1 MLCVVVV
8 GGGAKPPRKLKRTRN
23 CRDVK
28 RAKTTISSPHNTKKD
43 WSDYMNK
50 IANIDTIYILVDVEE
65 FEQKEILDYLREE
78 KEKAL
83 LGANSTTTYKHLIS
97 INDLMFQLL
106 PNGSQGY
113 SYILRN
119 NGYEIKVAQ
128 RKAKLDAFYP
138 IQVRISAE
146 YLWAY
151 GILDSW
157 SLIYNWLVETF
168 GNVVRHKVCRIDL
181 CCHIENIDFITN
193 YEKVYKGKFK
203 NKEVFYSGKQ
213 ANAITF
219 GSRKNKKIYCRIYN
233 KTLEIQQTRKK
244 HWFKEIWK
252 KNNLNAKNV
261 WNVEFE
267 LKSDILREF
276 SLIEIPDI
284 INNLKELWKY
294 CTNEYLVK
302 VDRTNQR
309 IERCSI
315 NKEWKEIQ
323 KAYDNFNSIGLIH
336 RNKQINI
343 DAKAL
348 IPNIIGGITSYSAR
362 TGDLDITQAFNKIYE
377 DSQKYFKNL

>member
-1 MLCVVVV
+1 
-8 GGGAKPPRKLKRTRN
+8 
-23 CRDVK
+23 
-28 RAKTTISSPHNTKKD
+28 
-43 WSDYMNK
+43 MNK
-50 IANIDTIYILVDVEE
+50 LINIDTIYILVDIEE
-65 FEQKEILDYLREE
+65 FERTEILKILKEE

-83 LGANSTTTYKHLIS
+83 LGTSSNTAYKHLIP

-138 IQVRISAE
+138 LQVRISSE
-146 YLWAY
+146 YLWSY
-151 GILDSW
+151 GISDSW
-157 SLIYNWLVETF
+157 SLIYNWLLETF
-168 GNVVRHKVCRIDL
+168 GNITRHKVCRLDL
-181 CCHIENIDFITN
+181 CCHIADMDFITN
-193 YEKVYKGKFK
+193 YEKVYKGNFK
-203 NKEVFYSGKQ
+203 NKEVFYNGKQ
-213 ANAITF
+213 VNAITF

-233 KTLEIQQTRKK
+233 KSLEIQQTRKK
-244 HWFKEIWK
+244 FWFKEIWK
-252 KNNLNAKNV
+252 DNQLNVKNV

-276 SLIEIPDI
+276 QLIEIRDI
-284 INNLKELWKY
+284 TNNIKELWRY

-302 VDRTNQR
+302 IDRTNTR

-315 NKEWKEIQ
+315 NKEWQEIQ
-323 KAYDNFNSIGLIH
+323 MAYDGFDSIGLIH

-343 DAKAL
+343 DAKML

-362 TGDLDITQAFNKIYE
+362 TGDLNITQAFSKVYE
-377 DSQKYFKNL
+377 DSQKYFMNKQTNFEQEVKNKMLLIKQKGENTNE